1 VSARARRLT
10 LRVAADGR
18 VTCTRPRSM
27 PLAEAC
33 SFAEAKADWIEARVS
48 GLPPDRA
55 VAEGARIRV
64 EDRPLRLARADVARA
79 EIEGDVLRVPREGEP
94 GPAAAA
100 FLRALAGRRAQE
112 ACARHADALGLAHG
126 PVRVRDTRSRWGS
139 CTAKGALML
148 SWRLAMAPRE
158 VLCYVAAHEVA
169 HLVRMDHSPAFWAVV
184 ERLDP
189 DWRERRAW
197 LRSHGGALL
206 RLRFEA

>member
-1 VSARARRLT
+1 
-10 LRVAADGR
+10 
-18 VTCTRPRSM
+18 
-27 PLAEAC
+27 
-33 SFAEAKADWIEARVS
+33 
-48 GLPPDRA
+48 
-55 VAEGARIRV
+55 
-64 EDRPLRLARADVARA
+64 
-79 EIEGDVLRVPREGEP
+79 
-94 GPAAAA
+94 
-100 FLRALAGRRAQE
+100 
-112 ACARHADALGLAHG
+112 
-126 PVRVRDTRSRWGS
+126 
-139 CTAKGALML
+139 ML